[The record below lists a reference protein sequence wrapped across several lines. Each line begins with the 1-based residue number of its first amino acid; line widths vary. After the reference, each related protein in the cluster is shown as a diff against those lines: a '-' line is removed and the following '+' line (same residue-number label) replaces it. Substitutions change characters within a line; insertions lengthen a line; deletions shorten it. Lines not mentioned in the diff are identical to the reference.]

1 MSSKPASNAS
11 FAARLV
17 AWQRRHGR
25 HGLPW
30 QSTRDPYRVWL
41 SEIMLQQTQV
51 ATVQGYFARFIQR
64 FPDVAAL
71 AAASSDEVMAL
82 WSGLGYYSRARN
94 LHQCAQQVVERFGGQ
109 FPRSAALLQTLPGIG
124 PSTAAAIAA
133 FCFDERAAILDGN
146 VKRVLTRH
154 LGDAGDLAVAANARA
169 LHARALALLPANSAD
184 MPAYTQGL
192 MDLGATVC
200 TPRQPQCSRCP
211 VAADCIARQQGR
223 PESYP
228 VKTRKLRRSAQ
239 TLWLLLAQTL
249 PEAQSACWLEKRPA
263 KGIWAGLHALP
274 VFDSRQA
281 LLDALPDSASVAW
294 LPPLTHALTHKDL
307 TLHTARVHLPAT
319 ARLPIAG
326 QWRRDWPDLG
336 LPAPMRRLL
345 LQTQKPAQALFASRQ
360 PALEPL
366 SENHR

>member
-30 QSTRDPYRVWL
+30 QGTRDFYRVWL

-94 LHQCAQQVVERFGGQ
+94 LHQCARQVMERFGGQ

-154 LGDAGDLAVAANARA
+154 LGDASDLAMAANAA
-169 LHARALALLPANSAD
+169 SF
-184 MPAYTQGL
+184 MPSLKPLT
-192 MDLGATVC
+192 
-200 TPRQPQCSRCP
+200 
-211 VAADCIARQQGR
+211 
-223 PESYP
+223 
-228 VKTRKLRRSAQ
+228 
-239 TLWLLLAQTL
+239 
-249 PEAQSACWLEKRPA
+249 
-263 KGIWAGLHALP
+263 ALP
-274 VFDSRQA
+274 R
-281 LLDALPDSASVAW
+281 SVPMF
-294 LPPLTHALTHKDL
+294 LSFLVPNTITTMSSTISQCQIEK
-307 TLHTARVHLPAT
+307 V
-319 ARLPIAG
+319 PIASFSLNSSAG
-326 QWRRDWPDLG
+326 
-336 LPAPMRRLL
+336 
-345 LQTQKPAQALFASRQ
+345 F
-360 PALEPL
+360 
-366 SENHR
+366 